1 MGKALNNSIYYT
13 IGAVV
18 KASASFLLLPVFT
31 NKLGAEQY
39 GILSLLQTFSTILAT
54 VMTLAVE
61 RSLYRLFYDYQT
73 EEEQRCFLSTV
84 FWLICLN
91 SVIVIILTIL
101 MGGIIVQY
109 IGDVDV
115 YAVFSPVVIYTFFS
129 ALINFSQ
136 IIMQVE
142 QKGGQYLKVS
152 LLILIIYN
160 VVALLLVFFYSTTV
174 KSLVYASFVTYLVVT
189 PIAYYKIKEKIHL
202 EFDKKII
209 LSIFKFSSPLLLMI
223 IFSWVLHFSDRLF
236 IAKLVNYEYAGIYS
250 LAAKI
255 VSIITLF
262 AEAVFQAYGPYFYRI
277 ANTMDTREAKAI
289 LKESNSIITLIICLL
304 GILIVLFSNTVLNL
318 LFSDEYAPAL
328 VFIYL
333 LAISMV
339 FTQQSGLLN
348 LMIYQ
353 NKKTLGISLITI
365 AAGVL
370 SVVFN
375 YWFIPVYG
383 AVMAGITNLVVGILM
398 ITLTFLLARRNYY
411 ISVNI
416 PLLLYAVI
424 LMLLYAV
431 CDYMIDSH
439 WLAMIT
445 KLCLLGAWVL
455 LGRQLGLINL
465 GKMNGIV
472 GVLLEKIHIY

>member
-13 IGAVV
+13 IGAIV

-61 RSLYRLFYDYQT
+61 RSLYRLFYDYHT
-73 EEEQRCFLSTV
+73 EEEQSRFLSTV

-101 MGGIIVQY
+101 MGEVIVQY

-115 YAVFSPVVIYTFFS
+115 YTVFSPVVIYTFLS
-129 ALINFSQ
+129 AVINFSQ

-142 QKGGQYLKVS
+142 QKGKQYLMIS
-152 LLILIIYN
+152 LLILIMYN
-160 VVALLLVFFYSTTV
+160 VVALFLVFFYSTTV

-189 PIAYYKIKEKIHL
+189 PIAYYRIKAKIHL
-202 EFDKKII
+202 GFDKKII
-209 LSIFKFSSPLLLMI
+209 LLLFRFSSPLLLMI

-262 AEAVFQAYGPYFYRI
+262 AGAVFQAYGPYFYQI
-277 ANTMDTREAKAI
+277 ANTMDTCEAKI
-289 LKESNSIITLIICLL
+289 KLKESNSIITLIICLL

-333 LAISMV
+333 LVISTV

-353 NKKTLGISLITI
+353 NKKTVGISLITI
-365 AAGVL
+365 TAGIL
-370 SVVFN
+370 SVVLN
-375 YWFIPVYG
+375 YWLIPIYG
-383 AVMAGITNLVVGILM
+383 AVTAGVSNLFVGILM
-398 ITLTFLLARRNYY
+398 ITMTFLLARRNYY
-411 ISVNI
+411 IPVNM

-431 CDYMIDSH
+431 CDYMIESH
-439 WLAMIT
+439 WLAMVF

-455 LGRQLGLINL
+455 LGRLLGLINL
-465 GKMNGIV
+465 CKMNEIV
-472 GVLLEKIHIY
+472 RVLFEKIHKH

>member
-1 MGKALNNSIYYT
+1 M
-13 IGAVV
+13 
-18 KASASFLLLPVFT
+18 
-31 NKLGAEQY
+31 
-39 GILSLLQTFSTILAT
+39 
-54 VMTLAVE
+54 
-61 RSLYRLFYDYQT
+61 
-73 EEEQRCFLSTV
+73 
-84 FWLICLN
+84 
-91 SVIVIILTIL
+91 
-101 MGGIIVQY
+101 
-109 IGDVDV
+109 
-115 YAVFSPVVIYTFFS
+115 
-129 ALINFSQ
+129 
-136 IIMQVE
+136 
-142 QKGGQYLKVS
+142 
-152 LLILIIYN
+152 
-160 VVALLLVFFYSTTV
+160 
-174 KSLVYASFVTYLVVT
+174 VVT

-262 AEAVFQAYGPYFYRI
+262 AGAVFQAYGPYFYQI
-277 ANTMDTREAKAI
+277 ANTMDTCEAKI
-289 LKESNSIITLIICLL
+289 KLKESNSIITLIICLL

-333 LAISMV
+333 LVISMV

-365 AAGVL
+365 TVGVL
-370 SVVFN
+370 SVVLN

-383 AVMAGITNLVVGILM
+383 AVTAGITNLVVGILM
-398 ITLTFLLARRNYY
+398 MTLTFLLARRNYY
-411 ISVNI
+411 IPVNI

-445 KLCLLGAWVL
+445 KLCMLGAWVL

-465 GKMNGIV
+465 GKMNEIA
-472 GVLLEKIHIY
+472 GVLFEKIHRH